1 MLYNNLMKKIG
12 IVYNNNL
19 KNGNEVAKNIR
30 DLFAQKGIQSEI
42 FDLNNLKTDIDFA
55 ISIGGDGT
63 LLKTAR
69 FYSDYAIPV
78 FGVNIG
84 HLGFLSQVRSE
95 QIEEAVAQIENSR
108 FKIEERLM
116 LEAEVLNQKMYAL
129 NDIVIK
135 GCTFSR
141 TSRFNIFIN
150 DKFVCEYLADGVI
163 ISTPTGSTAYN
174 LSAGGPIL
182 YPSLEAITLVPIC
195 PHTISA
201 RPLVIPSSEKISVMA
216 QSADLKLH
224 VNADG
229 QNVIDC
235 SEKITVKKSEK
246 KAHLMLLT
254 AQNNEFYSV
263 LRQKLN
269 WGTAPKP

>member
-1 MLYNNLMKKIG
+1 MYNKFMERIG
-12 IVYNNNL
+12 IVYNNSF
-19 KNGNEVAKNIR
+19 KNADEIAKKIK
-30 DLFAQKGIQSEI
+30 DLFAKKNIASEI
-42 FDLNNLKTDIDFA
+42 FDLNNLKDNIGFA
-55 ISIGGDGT
+55 ISICGDGT

-69 FYSDYAIPV
+69 FYSDYSIPV

-84 HLGFLSQVRSE
+84 HLGFLSQVQSE
-95 QIEEAVAQIENSR
+95 QINEAVSQIEKSE
-108 FKIEERLM
+108 FKIEERIM
-116 LEAEVLNQKMYAL
+116 LEASVSDKKMYAL

-135 GCTFSR
+135 GCTFAR
-141 TSRFNIFIN
+141 TSRFNIYIN

-182 YPSLEAITLVPIC
+182 YPTLEAITLVPIC

-201 RPLVIPSSEKISVMA
+201 RPLVIPSSEKISVIA

-224 VNADG
+224 INADG
-229 QNVIDC
+229 QNIIDC
-235 SEKITVKKSEK
+235 TEKITVKKASK

-254 AQNNEFYSV
+254 SQNNEFYSI

>member
-1 MLYNNLMKKIG
+1 MYNKFMERIG
-12 IVYNNNL
+12 IVYNNSF
-19 KNGNEVAKNIR
+19 KNADEVAKKIK
-30 DLFAQKGIQSEI
+30 DLFAKKNIASEI
-42 FDLNNLKTDIDFA
+42 FDLNNLKDNIDFA

-69 FYSDYAIPV
+69 FYSDYSIPV

-84 HLGFLSQVRSE
+84 HLGFLSQVQSE
-95 QIEEAVAQIENSR
+95 QIDEAVSQIEKSE
-108 FKIEERLM
+108 FKIEERIM
-116 LEAEVLNQKMYAL
+116 LEASVSDKKMYAL

-135 GCTFSR
+135 GCTFAR
-141 TSRFNIFIN
+141 TSRFNIYIN

-182 YPSLEAITLVPIC
+182 YPTLEAITLVPIC

-201 RPLVIPSSEKISVMA
+201 RPLVIPSSEKISVIA

-224 VNADG
+224 INADG

-235 SEKITVKKSEK
+235 TEKITIKKASK

-254 AQNNEFYSV
+254 SQNNEFYSI

>member
-1 MLYNNLMKKIG
+1 MASSVFNLE
-12 IVYNNNL
+12 N
-19 KNGNEVAKNIR
+19 
-30 DLFAQKGIQSEI
+30 
-42 FDLNNLKTDIDFA
+42 FDDKVDFVV
-55 ISIGGDGT
+55 SIGGDGT

-69 FYSDYAIPV
+69 HYSDYSIPV
-78 FGVNIG
+78 FGINIG
-84 HLGFLSQVRSE
+84 HLGFLSQVQSG
-95 QIEEAVAQIENSR
+95 QAQDAVSKIEKSQFRV
-108 FKIEERLM
+108 EERLM
-116 LEAEVLNQKMYAL
+116 LQGSVGEKTLYAL

-141 TSRFNIFIN
+141 TSRFNIYIN

-182 YPSLEAITLVPIC
+182 YPTLEAITLVPIC
-195 PHTISA
+195 PHTMTA
-201 RPLVIPSSEKISVMA
+201 RPLVIPSGEKISVVPCD
-216 QSADLKLH
+216 SELKLH

-229 QNVIDC
+229 QEVIDC
-235 SEKITVKKSEK
+235 YEKIDIKKTDK

-254 AQNNEFYSV
+254 NQDNEFYSI

>member
-1 MLYNNLMKKIG
+1 MVTEKK
-12 IVYNNNL
+12 
-19 KNGNEVAKNIR
+19 
-30 DLFAQKGIQSEI
+30 LF
-42 FDLNNLKTDIDFA
+42 
-55 ISIGGDGT
+55 
-63 LLKTAR
+63 
-69 FYSDYAIPV
+69 
-78 FGVNIG
+78 
-84 HLGFLSQVRSE
+84 
-95 QIEEAVAQIENSR
+95 
-108 FKIEERLM
+108 
-116 LEAEVLNQKMYAL
+116 AL

-135 GCTFSR
+135 GCTFAR

-163 ISTPTGSTAYN
+163 VSTPTGSTAYN

-182 YPSLEAITLVPIC
+182 YPTLDAITLVPIC

-201 RPLVIPSSEKISVMA
+201 RPLVIPNNEKISVIS
-216 QSADLKLH
+216 QNADLKLH

-229 QNVIDC
+229 QDVIDC
-235 SEKITVKKSEK
+235 SKEIIVKKADK

-254 AQNNEFYSV
+254 TKNNEFYSI

>member
-1 MLYNNLMKKIG
+1 MKRIG

-19 KNGNEVAKNIR
+19 KNGDEVAKRIKE
-30 DLFAQKGIQSEI
+30 LFAQKGISSEI
-42 FDLNNLKTDIDFA
+42 FDLNNFDKNIDFA
-55 ISIGGDGT
+55 VSIGGDGT

-69 FYSDYAIPV
+69 FYSDYSIPV
-78 FGVNIG
+78 FGINIG
-84 HLGFLSQVRSE
+84 HLGFLSQVQSE
-95 QIEEAVAQIENSR
+95 QIEEAVAQIENSG
-108 FKIEERLM
+108 FKIEERIM
-116 LEAEVLNQKMYAL
+116 LEANISDNKMYAL

-141 TSRFNIFIN
+141 TSRFNIYIN

-182 YPSLEAITLVPIC
+182 YPTLEAITLVPIC
-195 PHTISA
+195 AHTITA
-201 RPLVIPSSEKISVMA
+201 RPLVIPSSERISVVA
-216 QSADLKLH
+216 QNPELKLH

-235 SEKITVKKSEK
+235 SEKITVKKSAK

-254 AQNNEFYSV
+254 SQNNEFYSI

>member
-1 MLYNNLMKKIG
+1 MRKIG

-19 KNGNEVAKNIR
+19 KNGDEVAKKIKE
-30 DLFAQKGIQSEI
+30 LFANKNIATEI
-42 FDLNNLKTDIDFA
+42 FDLNNLERDIDFA

-63 LLKTAR
+63 LLRTAR
-69 FYSDYAIPV
+69 FYSDYSIPV
-78 FGVNIG
+78 FGINIG
-84 HLGFLSQVRSE
+84 HLGFLSQVQSE
-95 QIEEAVAQIENSR
+95 QIEEAVEKIETSNFR
-108 FKIEERLM
+108 IEERIM
-116 LEAEVLNQKMYAL
+116 LEADVAKQKMYAL
-129 NDIVIK
+129 NDVVIK
-135 GCTFSR
+135 GCTFAR

-182 YPSLEAITLVPIC
+182 YPTLEAITLVPIC

-201 RPLVIPSSEKISVMA
+201 RPLVIPSSEEISIVA
-216 QSADLKLH
+216 QSPELKLH

-235 SEKITVKKSEK
+235 TEKITVKKANK
-246 KAHLMLLT
+246 RAHLMLLT
-254 AQNNEFYSV
+254 SQNNEFYSV

>member
-1 MLYNNLMKKIG
+1 MKKLG
-12 IVYNNNL
+12 IAYNNNIE
-19 KNGNEVAKNIR
+19 NANNTAKVVKE
-30 DLFAQKGIQSEI
+30 LFDKKGLSSEI
-42 FDLNNLKTDIDFA
+42 FDIENFNKSVDFV

-69 FYSDYAIPV
+69 YYADYSIPV
-78 FGVNIG
+78 FGINIG
-84 HLGFLSQVRSE
+84 HLGFLSQVQSE
-95 QIEEAVAQIENSR
+95 QINEAITQIENSQ

-116 LEAEVLNQKMYAL
+116 LEANIADKQLYAL

-135 GCTFSR
+135 GCTFAR
-141 TSRFNIFIN
+141 TARFKVFIN

-182 YPSLEAITLVPIC
+182 YPTLEAITLVPIC
-195 PHTISA
+195 PHTITA
-201 RPLVIPSSEKISVMA
+201 RPLVIPSDEKITVVPSNN
-216 QSADLKLH
+216 QLKLH
-224 VNADG
+224 INADG
-229 QNVIDC
+229 QEVVDGY
-235 SEKITVKKSEK
+235 EKINIQKSHK

-254 AQNNEFYSV
+254 NQNNEFYSI

>member
-1 MLYNNLMKKIG
+1 
-12 IVYNNNL
+12 
-19 KNGNEVAKNIR
+19 
-30 DLFAQKGIQSEI
+30 
-42 FDLNNLKTDIDFA
+42 
-55 ISIGGDGT
+55 
-63 LLKTAR
+63 
-69 FYSDYAIPV
+69 
-78 FGVNIG
+78 
-84 HLGFLSQVRSE
+84 
-95 QIEEAVAQIENSR
+95 
-108 FKIEERLM
+108 M
-116 LEAEVLNQKMYAL
+116 LEASVSDKKMYAL

-135 GCTFSR
+135 GCTFAR
-141 TSRFNIFIN
+141 TSRFNIYIN

-182 YPSLEAITLVPIC
+182 YPTLEAITLVPIC

-201 RPLVIPSSEKISVMA
+201 RPLVIPSSEKISVIA

-224 VNADG
+224 INADG

-235 SEKITVKKSEK
+235 TEKITIKKASK

-254 AQNNEFYSV
+254 SQNNEFYSI

>member
-1 MLYNNLMKKIG
+1 MNKIG
-12 IVYNNNL
+12 IVYNNSL
-19 KNGNEVAKNIR
+19 KNGDEVAKNIQN
-30 DLFAQKGIQSEI
+30 LFEQKNISSEI
-42 FDLNNLKTDIDFA
+42 FDLNNLEKDVDFA

-69 FYSDYAIPV
+69 FYSDFSIPV
-78 FGVNIG
+78 FGINIG
-84 HLGFLSQVRSE
+84 HLGFLSQVQSE
-95 QIEEAVAQIENSR
+95 QIEYAVSQIQNSK
-108 FKIEERLM
+108 FKIEERIM
-116 LEAEVLNQKMYAL
+116 LEASISNEKMYAL

-135 GCTFSR
+135 GCTFAR
-141 TSRFNIFIN
+141 TSRFNIYIN

-182 YPSLEAITLVPIC
+182 YPTLEAITLVPIC
-195 PHTISA
+195 PHTITA
-201 RPLVIPSSEKISVMA
+201 RPLVVPSSEKIAIVA
-216 QSADLKLH
+216 QSEDLKLH

-235 SEKITVKKSEK
+235 REKITVKKAQK
-246 KAHLMLLT
+246 RAHLMLLT
-254 AQNNEFYSV
+254 DQDNEFYSI